1 MFRQYLRALAMGRK
15 QWPRMVL
22 AFVGMLIDALTILAV
37 PVLLRRAVDLMGR
50 PGPDVLPGLAR
61 LALASLGLAAF
72 RAVGIYLEIYMQESL
87 GNRIGTEIRGEL
99 WRKMLRLPFAFFDRT
114 PTGDTMS
121 RLTKDVDAVRDGAGF
136 VVLITVVNVISFAGT
151 VVAMFLLDVK
161 LTLAVLAAIPP
172 MLLVTVLYARAVR
185 PIYDELEA
193 RSGSLHTVAQE
204 NVSGIRVVKAFVRAP
219 EEGAKF
225 DRENEA
231 LLRANLRVTHLN
243 SLVNP
248 ALDFFGLL
256 LTLIVLG
263 FGGYQAARGRMSLG
277 VVLAF
282 TSYTQFIYWPL
293 RQTGWLADLI
303 GKALAGADRIFALLD
318 QVEQP
323 LGGPVDGRRVNGR
336 LEFRNV
342 SFTYDG
348 GAYSLRNFNLTVDP
362 GERVAIIG
370 ATGSGK
376 TTVANL
382 VARFYDPGAG
392 QILLD
397 GRDLRE
403 WPLQE
408 LRQQIGLVFQDNFL
422 FSLTIRENIGLGR
435 AEAAQEELQSA
446 AADAQLTMMIA
457 DLPDQYETVVGERGV
472 GLSGGERQR
481 IALARALL
489 IDPPL
494 LILDDSTASLDA
506 RTEKAAWAAL
516 ASRAA
521 GKTVLVIAQR
531 VATAMRADRIVVLA
545 DGRIVEEGRH
555 EQLVARDGVYATLY
569 REQMSLLSQA
579 EAEVSGLVGAGA
591 D

>member
-225 DRENEA
+225 DREN
-231 LLRANLRVTHLN
+231 
-243 SLVNP
+243 
-248 ALDFFGLL
+248 
-256 LTLIVLG
+256 
-263 FGGYQAARGRMSLG
+263 
-277 VVLAF
+277 
-282 TSYTQFIYWPL
+282 
-293 RQTGWLADLI
+293 
-303 GKALAGADRIFALLD
+303 
-318 QVEQP
+318 
-323 LGGPVDGRRVNGR
+323 
-336 LEFRNV
+336 
-342 SFTYDG
+342 
-348 GAYSLRNFNLTVDP
+348 
-362 GERVAIIG
+362 
-370 ATGSGK
+370 
-376 TTVANL
+376 
-382 VARFYDPGAG
+382 
-392 QILLD
+392 
-397 GRDLRE
+397 
-403 WPLQE
+403 
-408 LRQQIGLVFQDNFL
+408 
-422 FSLTIRENIGLGR
+422 
-435 AEAAQEELQSA
+435 
-446 AADAQLTMMIA
+446 
-457 DLPDQYETVVGERGV
+457 
-472 GLSGGERQR
+472 
-481 IALARALL
+481 
-489 IDPPL
+489 
-494 LILDDSTASLDA
+494 
-506 RTEKAAWAAL
+506 
-516 ASRAA
+516 
-521 GKTVLVIAQR
+521 
-531 VATAMRADRIVVLA
+531 
-545 DGRIVEEGRH
+545 
-555 EQLVARDGVYATLY
+555 
-569 REQMSLLSQA
+569 
-579 EAEVSGLVGAGA
+579 
-591 D
+591 